1 MHPQSFFTTHA
12 SKPDALVHIFRIQI
26 FHVENGWRQQQQQ
39 LDDLQRE
46 LEDLRLENRIFKSY
60 YERHASEITAEVD
73 DDKRK
78 TNRQRRRQIPTV
90 LTIEQK
96 VEIGAHEQEVA
107 QKDVS
112 LQHYIGRSV
121 RTRATSADVLCEGK
135 AHSGVSPFQRGRY
148 TCVSQPTYLCTW
160 PSEVPPASVHLD
172 AQNVPRPP
180 TLTFL
185 TQSWKTRSGTP
196 RS

>member
-1 MHPQSFFTTHA
+1 MFDCVIARQ
-12 SKPDALVHIFRIQI
+12 
-26 FHVENGWRQQQQQ
+26 NGRRQ

-78 TNRQRRRQIPTV
+78 TNRQRRRQLPTV

-96 VEIGAHEQEVA
+96 VEIGGHEQEVA

-112 LQHYIGRSV
+112 RYKQEL
-121 RTRATSADVLCEGK
+121 TRICTSDDNFHV
-135 AHSGVSPFQRGRY
+135 Y
-148 TCVSQPTYLCTW
+148 YL
-160 PSEVPPASVHLD
+160 V
-172 AQNVPRPP
+172 
-180 TLTFL
+180 
-185 TQSWKTRSGTP
+185 
-196 RS
+196 